1 MRIISGKFRGKKLIK
16 FNKEGIKPTTDK
28 MRESIFNIVISYLK
42 INEKKNNLPLENFNV
57 LDIFSGTG
65 ALGLEAIS
73 RGAEKVT
80 FIEKS
85 RDNLRVLYK
94 NTDLLEIKEKV
105 KIIKKSI
112 RNVKKIEGQFDLI
125 FMDPPYQM
133 DLIIKKTLKK
143 VLDFKIIK
151 KKTVIVLEH
160 AKKKKIVIPKEYE
173 IIKEKNY
180 GNSGLILIKLK

>member
-1 MRIISGKFRGKKLIK
+1 M
-16 FNKEGIKPTTDK
+16 
-28 MRESIFNIVISYLK
+28 
-42 INEKKNNLPLENFNV
+42 
-57 LDIFSGTG
+57 
-65 ALGLEAIS
+65 
-73 RGAEKVT
+73 
-80 FIEKS
+80 
-85 RDNLRVLYK
+85 RVLYK

-112 RNVKKIEGQFDLI
+112 SKVKKIEGQFDLI

>member
-1 MRIISGKFRGKKLIK
+1 
-16 FNKEGIKPTTDK
+16 
-28 MRESIFNIVISYLK
+28 
-42 INEKKNNLPLENFNV
+42 
-57 LDIFSGTG
+57 
-65 ALGLEAIS
+65 
-73 RGAEKVT
+73 
-80 FIEKS
+80 
-85 RDNLRVLYK
+85 
-94 NTDLLEIKEKV
+94 
-105 KIIKKSI
+105 
-112 RNVKKIEGQFDLI
+112 
-125 FMDPPYQM
+125 MDPPYQM

>member
-16 FNKEGIKPTTDK
+16 FNKEGIKPTADK

-42 INEKKNNLPLENFNV
+42 IKEN
-57 LDIFSGTG
+57 
-65 ALGLEAIS
+65 
-73 RGAEKVT
+73 
-80 FIEKS
+80 
-85 RDNLRVLYK
+85 
-94 NTDLLEIKEKV
+94 V
-105 KIIKKSI
+105 KIIKRSI
-112 RNVKKIEGQFDLI
+112 RKVKKIDGKFDLI

-143 VLDFKIIK
+143 ILDFKIIK